1 MMFTADPDGAGSTRI
16 STTGRGRRFVPNCP
30 AAAT

>member
-1 MMFTADPDGAGSTRI
+1 MFSADPDGAGSTRV
-16 STTGRGRRFVPNCP
+16 SPTRRGRRSVPNCP